1 MMQPEPTAGRA
12 VETGRNPDKPVRYR
26 GGLKFTGP
34 SSADSASMHAT
45 TKNPPATFTMFAQPR
60 IRKTAPPPPKKRK
73 TVHAI
78 EEITFDKDARS
89 EYLTGFHKR
98 KQARIKHA
106 QEVAAEKAREE
117 RIEMRKQVCDGLQ
130 GLA

>member
-1 MMQPEPTAGRA
+1 
-12 VETGRNPDKPVRYR
+12 
-26 GGLKFTGP
+26 
-34 SSADSASMHAT
+34 
-45 TKNPPATFTMFAQPR
+45 MFAQPR

-78 EEITFDKDARS
+78 EEITFDKDARA

-106 QEVAAEKAREE
+106 QEVAEEKARQE
-117 RIEMRKQVCDGLQ
+117 RIEMRKQVWTAFSVCYET
-130 GLA
+130 